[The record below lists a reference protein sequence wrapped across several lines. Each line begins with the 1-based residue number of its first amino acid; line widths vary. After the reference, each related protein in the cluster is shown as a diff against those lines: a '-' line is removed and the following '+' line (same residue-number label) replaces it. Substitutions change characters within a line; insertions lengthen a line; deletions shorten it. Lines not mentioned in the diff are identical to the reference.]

1 MCIYIY
7 IYTYICLH
15 VFCSHDLGSINFTCG
30 FSHCRIYCGTSCQS
44 TRMGLDRGVFA
55 LTVDMIGGCWCFVG
69 MKYDKGTSLQSY
81 AFPFK
86 RIVYMSLRQLLL
98 FNVFFKHDAK

>member
-1 MCIYIY
+1 MCIHICIYIC
-7 IYTYICLH
+7 IH

-30 FSHCRIYCGTSCQS
+30 FSRCRIYCGTSCQS

-86 RIVYMSLRQLLL
+86 RIV
-98 FNVFFKHDAK
+98 